1 MAKREKGSCGRVHA
15 WACAVSASRSLELL
29 PRKIALKFNFR
40 RLKSYRA
47 IVVLNTAPPGPP
59 PEGRVTPLC
68 GLYWDVPLDRIR
80 FLVPVGYGQYDR
92 HSISFFCPKHGQGV
106 KPAESPLHP
115 NTDQKSP
122 FLLSPP
128 PREWRDSA
136 EPRLRDAEC
145 HEVSVAKITEHSNS
159 RTKCNNI
166 ICSGC

>member
-15 WACAVSASRSLELL
+15 WACAVSVSRSLELL

-47 IVVLNTAPPGPP
+47 IVVLNTASPRPPPPGR
-59 PEGRVTPLC
+59 EGYPLC

-92 HSISFFCPKHGQGV
+92 HYISFFCPKHGQGV

-115 NTDQKSP
+115 IFDQKSP

-128 PREWRDSA
+128 PG
-136 EPRLRDAEC
+136 
-145 HEVSVAKITEHSNS
+145 
-159 RTKCNNI
+159 
-166 ICSGC
+166 SGATLQNLD